1 MHLLHVCL
9 YLVRELRLDSRLDQ
23 RLLHPRVVLL
33 QASRCMLERR
43 LGANLLL
50 LKGDLRLVLAVWV
63 VVLLLLMLEML

>member
-33 QASRCMLERR
+33 QTSRSMLERR

-63 VVLLLLMLEML
+63 IVLLLLMLEML